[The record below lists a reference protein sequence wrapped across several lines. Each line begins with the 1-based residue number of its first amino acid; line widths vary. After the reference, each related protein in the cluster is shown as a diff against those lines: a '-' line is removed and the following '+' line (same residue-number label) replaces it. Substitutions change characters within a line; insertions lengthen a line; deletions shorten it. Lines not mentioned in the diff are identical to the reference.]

1 MIPDRERTTGS
12 LFERMEASSARN
24 RQGGSIHSLRQ
35 SIRQNLRNILN
46 TRSGS
51 CRGAPELGID
61 EPEGAEN
68 FRESIPAEKLAS
80 IADMAPTTFY
90 RHFKA
95 FTSMTPLQ
103 YQKRL
108 RLYEAQQFLLRG
120 EGDVNSAAYAVGYQS
135 PQQFNRDYKSLFGIS
150 PGKGVKARKSAVLE
164 EPRL

>member
-68 FRESIPAEKLAS
+68 FRESMSRAIEQCIERYEPRISHAEVQAVVSSASSPLDDAGAWQMYSHYYEELAS
-80 IADMAPTTFY
+80 DRQQGFEMLFNEVYAQVYD
-90 RHFKA
+90 RV
-95 FTSMTPLQ
+95 
-103 YQKRL
+103 L
-108 RLYEAQQFLLRG
+108 REKQREPEA
-120 EGDVNSAAYAVGYQS
+120 
-135 PQQFNRDYKSLFGIS
+135 
-150 PGKGVKARKSAVLE
+150 
-164 EPRL
+164 